1 MSEIKVTINGKDI
14 PLENVSNVEQL
25 VSARSIT
32 GMFVIE
38 KNKEIIQKED
48 YSKTLVINDD
58 VFEIVGFFGGG

>member
-1 MSEIKVTINGKDI
+1 MSKFKVVINGKNI
-14 PLENVSNVEQL
+14 ELENTSTVEEL
-25 VSARSIT
+25 VTERSIS

-48 YSKTLVINDD
+48 YANTPVKEND